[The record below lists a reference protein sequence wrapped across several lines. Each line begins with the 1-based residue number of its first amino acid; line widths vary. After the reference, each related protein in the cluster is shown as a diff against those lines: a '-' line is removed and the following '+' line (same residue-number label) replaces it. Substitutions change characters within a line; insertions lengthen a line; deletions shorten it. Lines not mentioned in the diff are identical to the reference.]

1 MPTTKDREKRQSIID
16 ACLRMNVLGINQ
28 GTSGNISLRHGD
40 GMLITPTSLPY
51 DRMRSED
58 IVAID
63 FAANYE
69 GNHRPSSEW
78 RFHRDILRARDDVN
92 VVLHTHSTFSTILAV
107 HERGIPCFHYMVAVA
122 GGNDVRFSNRP
133 FGVKHFQTIHQCDVD
148 VARGLVLLFGIGT
161 GAFPS
166 WDSRTRRNNLLV
178 GLAVEERR
186 VQADIRTHLI
196 HRPARDIFP
205 PLGGALVFSYRVHA
219 AAVACSLVQQNSV
232 PSTHMRCMITASRR
246 AKATIA
252 FFIPRRL
259 AICMAHAL
267 SQDHFFECIML

>member
-1 MPTTKDREKRQSIID
+1 MTARAKSSQSHGRPVTMT
-16 ACLRMNVLGINQ
+16 AVPLQPFSRSPG
-28 GTSGNISLRHGD
+28 GSSGRAAVGGD
-40 GMLITPTSLPY
+40 VG
-51 DRMRSED
+51 
-58 IVAID
+58 
-63 FAANYE
+63 
-69 GNHRPSSEW
+69 
-78 RFHRDILRARDDVN
+78 
-92 VVLHTHSTFSTILAV
+92 
-107 HERGIPCFHYMVAVA
+107 
-122 GGNDVRFSNRP
+122 FSNRP

-219 AAVACSLVQQNSV
+219 AAVARSLVQQNSV

>member
-1 MPTTKDREKRQSIID
+1 MSAP
-16 ACLRMNVLGINQ
+16 NF
-28 GTSGNISLRHGD
+28 
-40 GMLITPTSLPY
+40 
-51 DRMRSED
+51 SEVCSP
-58 IVAID
+58 I
-63 FAANYE
+63 
-69 GNHRPSSEW
+69 R
-78 RFHRDILRARDDVN
+78 
-92 VVLHTHSTFSTILAV
+92 
-107 HERGIPCFHYMVAVA
+107 
-122 GGNDVRFSNRP
+122 DVRFSNRPFGVKHFQTIHQCDVDVARGLVLLFGIGTGAFSNRP

>member
-1 MPTTKDREKRQSIID
+1 MP
-16 ACLRMNVLGINQ
+16 
-28 GTSGNISLRHGD
+28 SL
-40 GMLITPTSLPY
+40 L
-51 DRMRSED
+51 
-58 IVAID
+58 
-63 FAANYE
+63 
-69 GNHRPSSEW
+69 
-78 RFHRDILRARDDVN
+78 
-92 VVLHTHSTFSTILAV
+92 
-107 HERGIPCFHYMVAVA
+107 
-122 GGNDVRFSNRP
+122 FSNRP

>member
-1 MPTTKDREKRQSIID
+1 M
-16 ACLRMNVLGINQ
+16 
-28 GTSGNISLRHGD
+28 
-40 GMLITPTSLPY
+40 
-51 DRMRSED
+51 
-58 IVAID
+58 
-63 FAANYE
+63 
-69 GNHRPSSEW
+69 SSDNGSPPNAS
-78 RFHRDILRARDDVN
+78 RCSSA
-92 VVLHTHSTFSTILAV
+92 
-107 HERGIPCFHYMVAVA
+107 GAVA
-122 GGNDVRFSNRP
+122 PLLLPSFKTRRTHLCPPCPPELDRTVHVGRQWSRVERRDVAGHQVNSHPSRRLVNVRFSNRP

-267 SQDHFFECIML
+267 SQEFF